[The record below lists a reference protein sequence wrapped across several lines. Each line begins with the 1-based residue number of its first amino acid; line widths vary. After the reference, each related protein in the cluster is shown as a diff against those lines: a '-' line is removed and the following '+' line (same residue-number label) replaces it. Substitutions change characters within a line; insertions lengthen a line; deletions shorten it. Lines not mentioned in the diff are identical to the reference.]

1 MLTYQFNAFGG
12 VHLTLTEK
20 EIDTEHFSALLTPL
34 IEELQQ
40 AAKKIVW
47 LTLPIEQAEYV
58 PVCTGLGFEFHNC
71 QSHEVT
77 LIYRLEENAY
87 APFSP
92 THTVGAGAVVFN
104 QNNQVL
110 LVRDNFGQYRGFK
123 LPGGHVEL
131 GEDIHIA
138 AEREVLEE
146 TGVTANFDKIVGF
159 VHKHPYRYGKSN
171 LYFICQL
178 NAITEQTYIADE
190 DEIAEVQWLDIDKF
204 IADEKQS
211 AFIRQV
217 VQQVKTSQQSGLSLT
232 DAPATTEKGIEKR
245 DLFII

>member
-1 MLTYQFNAFGG
+1 MINYQFNAFGG

-20 EIDTEHFSALLTPL
+20 EVDAGRFNDLLRPL
-34 IEELQQ
+34 INELRQTG
-40 AAKKIVW
+40 KKIIW
-47 LTLPIEQAEYV
+47 LTLPIEQSEYI
-58 PVCTGLGFEFHNC
+58 PVCTQQGFEFHNC
-71 QSHEVT
+71 QSDQVT
-77 LIYRLEENAY
+77 LIYRLEADAY

-110 LVRDNFGQYRGFK
+110 LVRDNFGHYRGFK

-146 TGVTANFDKIVGF
+146 TGITAEFKQVVGF

-178 NAITEQTYIADE
+178 TALTEKTSIEDE
-190 DEIAEVQWLDIDKF
+190 NEIAEVQWLDIDEF

-211 AFIRQV
+211 TFIRQV
-217 VQQVKTSQQSGLSLT
+217 VNQVRHSQQTGLSLT